1 MDKKL
6 IEKKYNEKL
15 ELLKKYNRKYYN
27 DNVSVITDADY
38 DILKKDIIDLE
49 KKFNFLK
56 SKNSPSNS
64 IGFKPSKIFKK
75 VSHKVPMLK
84 ILKGLKPIE
93 LDGEF

>member
-27 DNVSVITDADY
+27 DNISVVTDADY
-38 DILKKDIIDLE
+38 DILKKDIVDSE

-56 SKNSPSNS
+56 SKDSPSNLV
-64 IGFKPSKIFKK
+64 GF
-75 VSHKVPMLK
+75 
-84 ILKGLKPIE
+84 
-93 LDGEF
+93 